1 MAPLVN
7 IIFFVLDGLFS
18 LVIWALIISAI
29 ISWLTAF
36 NIINLNNRNIY
47 QIVSALNRFTD
58 VILAPFRAVIP
69 PLGGLDLSFI
79 VAYLVIKGIQIYLLP
94 AAHSS
99 MMQLVSL

>member
-1 MAPLVN
+1 MAPFVDIL
-7 IIFFVLDGLFS
+7 FFVLNGLFT

-47 QIVSALNRFTD
+47 QIVSGLNRFTD

-69 PLGGLDLSFI
+69 PMGGIDISYI

-94 AAHSS
+94 AAHAS

>member
-1 MAPLVN
+1 MAPFVDML
-7 IIFFVLDGLFS
+7 FFVLNGLFT

-47 QIVSALNRFTD
+47 QIVMGLNRFTD

-69 PLGGLDLSFI
+69 PIGGIDLSFI
-79 VAYLVIKGIQIYLLP
+79 VAYLVIKGIQAYLLP
-94 AAHSS
+94 AAYNA
-99 MMQLVSL
+99 MMQLVSI